1 MVLPFDFQLPTKI
14 YFGPGK
20 IGLIAKYIRPIG
32 KKPLI
37 VTGKSSMR
45 RLGILDKVTGLLKKG
60 GIDSVVFEGIEP
72 NPRHTTCDKAAALA
86 RQEGCDLIIGLGG
99 GSAMD
104 AAKGIAITAKTG
116 CSVWDYVY
124 TGPNKPQ
131 KKITEVLPIVLV
143 PTIAATG
150 SEADSGGVITNWE
163 TKEKTGIWGEPLF
176 PRVSIVD
183 PELTFSC
190 PPDYTADGGVDI
202 ISHVIESYFTGT
214 SEAYLQDR
222 FSESVIRTVVK
233 YLPRAIE
240 NGNDLEARA
249 HLSWCSTVAL
259 SGLINSG
266 RGGSYPL
273 HALEHVVSAH
283 YDISHGR
290 GLALLLPA
298 LMEYTAPSRPE
309 KYAELGENVFGLRND
324 GKDIESAAQAG
335 IEAMKKWLA
344 SIGRLLTFRDL
355 GIDDSKFE
363 AMADD
368 VIRLYMRDK
377 DHLANP
383 RPIDRAGVLE
393 IFRMTL

>member
-1 MVLPFDFQLPTKI
+1 MLSFDFQLPTKI

-20 IGLIAKYIRPIG
+20 INMLAKYIKPFG

-37 VTGKSSMR
+37 VTGQSSMR
-45 RLGILDKVTGLLKKG
+45 RLGVLDKITGFLKKA
-60 GIDSVVFEGIEP
+60 GIDGVVFEGIEP

-86 RQEGCDLIIGLGG
+86 RREGCDMIIGLGG

-124 TGPNKPQ
+124 TGPEKPQ
-131 KKITEVLPIVLV
+131 RKITEALPIILI
-143 PTIAATG
+143 PTVAATG
-150 SEADSGGVITNWE
+150 SEADSGGIISNWE
-163 TKEKTGIWGEPLF
+163 TKEKTGIWGEALF

-214 SEAYLQDR
+214 SDAYLQDR
-222 FSESVIRTVVK
+222 FSESVIRTVIK

-240 NGNDLEARA
+240 NGNDIEARM

-298 LMEYTAPSRPE
+298 LMEYTMPARPE
-309 KYAELGENVFGLRND
+309 KYAEMGENVFGLRND
-324 GKDIESAAQAG
+324 GKDIESAARAG

-344 SIGRLLTFRDL
+344 SIDRLLTFRDL
-355 GIDDSKFE
+355 GIDNSKFE
-363 AMADD
+363 VMADD
-368 VIRLYMRDK
+368 VVRLYMRDK
-377 DHLANP
+377 DHLVNP
-383 RPIDRAGVLE
+383 RSIDRAGVLE
-393 IFRMTL
+393 IFRKTL

>member
-20 IGLIAKYIRPIG
+20 IEQIAKYIKPIG
-32 KKPLI
+32 RKPLI

-45 RLGILDKVTGLLKKG
+45 RLGVLNKITGFLKKA
-60 GIDSVVFEGIEP
+60 GINSVVFEGIEP
-72 NPRHTTCDKAAALA
+72 NPRHTTCDQAAAIA
-86 RQEGCDLIIGLGG
+86 RRQGCDMIIGLGG

-104 AAKGIAITAKTG
+104 AAKGIAVTAKTG
-116 CSVWDYVY
+116 YSIWDYVY
-124 TGPNKPQ
+124 AGPGKPQ
-131 KKITEVLPIVLV
+131 KKITEALPIVLI
-143 PTIAATG
+143 PTVAATG
-150 SEADSGGVITNWE
+150 SEADSGGIITNWE
-163 TKEKTGIWGEPLF
+163 TREKTGIWGEALF

-222 FSESVIRTVVK
+222 FSESVIRTVIK

-240 NGNDLEARA
+240 NGTDLEART

-298 LMEYTAPSRPE
+298 LMEYTMPARPE
-309 KYAELGENVFGLRND
+309 KYAEMGEIVFGLRFD
-324 GKDIESAAQAG
+324 GVDIESAARAG

-344 SIGRLLTFRDL
+344 SIDRLLTFRDL

-368 VIRLYMRDK
+368 VVRLYMRDR
-377 DHLANP
+377 DYLVNP
-383 RPIDRAGVLE
+383 RPIDRAGVVE
-393 IFRMTL
+393 IFRKTL